1 MKKELFEKL
10 VKDQPL
16 TVHEAHEL
24 DQILDAQEEQGL
36 SFLVRR
42 TPSEEPSLA
51 WRSALNQALV
61 SSQAPAKRRKSPWLV
76 FGTVLAPAAAAV
88 ALAVFLFKP
97 GIQQPVIEPAS
108 MQVVSSSGSDLESA
122 LLLVH
127 ESEEASTVA
136 ASSPPS
142 SDGRYF
148 EWSDLGS
155 Y

>member
-1 MKKELFEKL
+1 VKKELFEKL

-16 TVHEAHEL
+16 TAHEAHEL
-24 DQILDAQEEQGL
+24 DQILDAQEKLGV
-36 SFLVRR
+36 SHLVRR
-42 TPSEEPSLA
+42 VSADEPSLA
-51 WRSALNQALV
+51 WRSSLNQALAA
-61 SSQAPAKRRKSPWLV
+61 QAPVRSKRNPWLV

-88 ALAVFLFKP
+88 ALAVFVFNP
-97 GIQQPVIEPAS
+97 AFNRPSTAQPSAQVAS
-108 MQVVSSSGSDLESA
+108 TGGELESA

-127 ESEEASTVA
+127 QSEEASTVA

-148 EWSDLGS
+148 EWSDLGP

>member
-16 TVHEAHEL
+16 TAHEAHEL
-24 DQILDAQEEQGL
+24 DQILDAQEKLGV
-36 SFLVRR
+36 SHLVRR
-42 TPSEEPSLA
+42 VSADEPSLA
-51 WRSALNQALV
+51 WRSSLNQAL
-61 SSQAPAKRRKSPWLV
+61 SAQAPVKPKKSPWLV

-88 ALAVFLFKP
+88 ALAVFVFNP
-97 GIQQPVIEPAS
+97 GFNRPAADRPS
-108 MQVVSSSGSDLESA
+108 VQMASSGGDLESA

-127 ESEEASTVA
+127 QSEEASTVA

-142 SDGRYF
+142 SDGRFF
-148 EWSDLGS
+148 EWSDLGP